1 MKHKIYRKF
10 VDVDGRLVHYWLSG
24 KGKPII
30 LLHASPQDG
39 SFVLEPFH
47 ELTRNFQLI
56 AIDTAGFGLSEP
68 LAIKNPKAIDF
79 ANATITTLQK
89 LKINQYILYG
99 THTGAHIALEVA
111 ISSSKVKYLIIDG
124 ISFYNSAEKKELLK
138 KYAPK
143 FTPHY
148 SGGHLVKA
156 WHHTRDQTLY
166 YPWFNKTKRIKR
178 KLPSSS
184 YLHKVV
190 IAKLRA
196 DIDYIKGYRAA
207 FSHNTKVAFKK
218 LKTKTLLYS
227 RSDDVLEKHVNRI
240 NKFNPNINIINLN
253 NRNELIESIK
263 NKFSRIKIN
272 NYYNKSIQPTSSRY
286 IVVNGSQQLVRI
298 FGEDKKNPIILLHGI
313 GGNSLSNISLQ
324 KFLSKNRKVISF
336 DIPGNGFSD
345 NIKYKTKISSY
356 SKNLI
361 LILNR
366 LKLKKIS
373 LIAFDASASLAI
385 NTLNSYPSIFESL
398 ILIKPIILKKNQKKN
413 FVNNFFPNLKP
424 NNDGTQLNTAWNFL
438 MDSKLFWPWFKGGQK
453 NIRDLSPYRNLKKH
467 HQDFIQLMTASESY
481 HYYSKACFSFNQEDI
496 RNKIYNRTLLLGNKK
511 DLVDEYRK
519 NILKSFEKPE
529 QIEMPITENK
539 MAKYIEEF
547 LKYNNN

>member
-1 MKHKIYRKF
+1 MSISRFVSDPIYVF
-10 VDVDGRLVHYWLSG
+10 V
-24 KGKPII
+24 I
-30 LLHASPQDG
+30 
-39 SFVLEPFH
+39 EPFI
-47 ELTRNFQLI
+47 ELAKDFKLI
-56 AIDTAGFGLSEP
+56 ALDTPGYGLSDP
-68 LAIKNPKAIDF
+68 LLKKNPKAKDF
-79 ANATITTLQK
+79 ANATISTLEK
-89 LKINQYILYG
+89 LKVNQYILYG

-178 KLPSSS
+178 KLPSSN

-196 DIDYIKGYRAA
+196 DINYIKGYRAA
-207 FSHNTKVAFKK
+207 FSHNTQGAFKK
-218 LKTKTLLYS
+218 LKTKTVLYS
-227 RSDDVLEKHVNRI
+227 RSDDVLEKHVNRVKKL
-240 NKFNPNINIINLN
+240 NSNIHIINLN
-253 NRNELIESIK
+253 NKNQLIESIK
-263 NKFSRIKIN
+263 NKFDTIKIN
-272 NYYNKSIQPTSSRY
+272 SYYNKSIQPTSSRY
-286 IVVNGSQQLVRI
+286 IVVNGSQQLIRI
-298 FGEDKKNPIILLHGI
+298 FGEDKKNSVIILHGI

-324 KFLSKNRKVISF
+324 KALSKNRKVISF

-345 NIKYKTKISSY
+345 NIKNKTKIASY

-361 LILNR
+361 LTLN
-366 LKLKKIS
+366 KLKIKKTS

-385 NTLNSYPSIFESL
+385 RTLNSYPSMFESL

-413 FVNNFFPNLKP
+413 FINNFFPNLKP
-424 NNDGTQLNTAWNFL
+424 NHDGTQLNTAWNFL
-438 MDSKLFWPWFKGGQK
+438 MNSKLFWPWFKVGEG
-453 NIRDLSPYRNLKKH
+453 NIRDLSTYIKPKEH
-467 HQDFIQLMTASESY
+467 HQAFIQLMTASESY

-496 RNKIYNRTLLLGNKK
+496 LNKIYHKTLLLGNKN
-511 DLVDEYRK
+511 DLVDRYRN
-519 NILKSFEKPE
+519 NIIKTFEKSE
-529 QIEMPITENK
+529 QIEIPITENK
-539 MAKYIEEF
+539 ISKYIDKF
-547 LKYNNN
+547 LEQ